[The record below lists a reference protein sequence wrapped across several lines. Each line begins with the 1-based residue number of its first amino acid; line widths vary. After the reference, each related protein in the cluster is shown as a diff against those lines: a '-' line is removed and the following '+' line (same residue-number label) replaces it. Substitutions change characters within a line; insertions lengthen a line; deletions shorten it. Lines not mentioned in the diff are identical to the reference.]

1 MALNFN
7 LGGSTGKYWNKFA
20 DNFRGGGE
28 GRNIWTSL
36 TKGWQGLKGNE
47 SLNMWGNKGVGL
59 LNKTGL
65 TGKFGRTGQIGLIE
79 HNKAWYMD
87 KSRKFSPFWEGGL
100 TKPGGSTKDLLD
112 WSEDIAMKSSHHL
125 FGTDVEGYGSRY
137 SGGGGSASNNVAVSD
152 AEDPSLINAGNWQRP
167 GEIESHLR
175 REQEMNRGVLAH
187 DLTKN
192 QRGRQK
198 VENIS

>member
-1 MALNFN
+1 MAFN
-7 LGGSTGKYWNKFA
+7 LKLGGSTGKYWNQFA
-20 DNFRGGGE
+20 DNFRLGGE
-28 GRNIWTSL
+28 GGNIWTGL
-36 TKGWQGLKGNE
+36 TKGWQGIK
-47 SLNMWGNKGVGL
+47 SDKTLNMWGNKAADAFPFKWGDEQGKVG
-59 LNKTGL
+59 
-65 TGKFGRTGQIGLIE
+65 IYE

-87 KSRKFSPFWEGGL
+87 KSRKFSPLWEGGL

-125 FGTDVEGYGSRY
+125 FGTDLEGYGSRY
-137 SGGGGSASNNVAVSD
+137 SGGGGGSASNNVAVSD

-198 VENIS
+198 VETV

>member
-28 GRNIWTSL
+28 GRNIWTGL
-36 TKGWQGLKGNE
+36 TNAWQGLKGNE
-47 SLNMWGNKGVGL
+47 TFNMWGNKGVGL

-65 TGKFGRTGQIGLIE
+65 TGKFGETGQIGLIE

-125 FGTDVEGYGSRY
+125 FGTDLEGYG
-137 SGGGGSASNNVAVSD
+137 
-152 AEDPSLINAGNWQRP
+152 LINAGNWQRP

>member
-1 MALNFN
+1 MAFNFN
-7 LGGSTGKYWNKFA
+7 LGGSAGKYWNQFSDKWSM
-20 DNFRGGGE
+20 GGE
-28 GRNIWTSL
+28 GGKIWSGL
-36 TKGWQGLKGNE
+36 TTTWQGLKGNE
-47 SLNMWGNKGVGL
+47 TLNMWGNKGVGL

-65 TGKFGRTGQIGLIE
+65 TGKFGRTGQIGLVE
-79 HNKAWYMD
+79 HNKEWYMD
-87 KSRKFSPFWEGGL
+87 KSRKFSPIWEGGL

-125 FGTDVEGYGSRY
+125 FGTDLEGYGSRY
-137 SGGGGSASNNVAVSD
+137 SGGGNRDYNLAVSE

-192 QRGRQK
+192 QRGRQS
-198 VENIS
+198 VETVS